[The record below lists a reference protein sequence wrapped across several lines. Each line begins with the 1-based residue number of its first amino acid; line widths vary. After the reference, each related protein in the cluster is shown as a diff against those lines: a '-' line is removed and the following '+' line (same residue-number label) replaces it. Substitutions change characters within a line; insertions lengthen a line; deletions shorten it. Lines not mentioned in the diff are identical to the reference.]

1 MQRSVLLSIEK
12 PIRIQRKQCVS
23 IIYCKMYLSSK
34 MKQVT
39 PESSNECA
47 VGKVNK
53 HSHDHYSQV
62 RLKPGERH
70 RVFAAEQIVPLK
82 CSFS

>member
-1 MQRSVLLSIEK
+1 MQLNVLLSIQK

-23 IIYCKMYLSSK
+23 IIYGKMYLSSK
-34 MKQVT
+34 MKKVT
-39 PESSNECA
+39 PESSNEYA

-62 RLKPGERH
+62 RLSLGSGNVCLLLNKYYH
-70 RVFAAEQIVPLK
+70 
-82 CSFS
+82 